1 MCSEFVW
8 SNNLVGIYLVRNVGK
23 MLDTNNGETSL
34 LVTCQPESDGKLPGE
49 RMLSERE
56 LTLVPISVNR
66 WGRYE
71 RLDLR
76 NVLGGEA
83 VLHEERVL

>member
-1 MCSEFVW
+1 MF
-8 SNNLVGIYLVRNVGK
+8 
-23 MLDTNNGETSL
+23 DTHNGETSL
-34 LVTCQPESDGKLPGE
+34 LVTCQPESDRELSGE

-56 LTLVPISVNR
+56 LTLVPVSVNR

-71 RLDLR
+71 RLDFR